1 MFEEEYEKLTMTEK
15 AKFQQLTNWL
25 LAHTYLVQNTY
36 EKDGTIG
43 IADMDYIFVERN
55 FELFRSYFSFAGFQ
69 LEKDSNYGV
78 ISLSSEFEY
87 NREHFDKLTTQILYI
102 LRLIYE
108 EEREH
113 VSLVKESVTEV
124 GKIVHKMMTLGI
136 LKKKPAD
143 RDLHKALAILQKFQ
157 VITKL
162 EGKWEHAETKLIILP
177 TILFIV
183 SNERIS
189 SLYSLV
195 GDENEDGEVEKE

>member
-1 MFEEEYEKLTMTEK
+1 MFDEEYEKLTMNEK
-15 AKFQQLTNWL
+15 SKFQQMTNWL

-36 EKDGTIG
+36 EKDGS
-43 IADMDYIFVERN
+43 IANANMDYIFVERN
-55 FELFRSYFSFAGFQ
+55 FTLFSSYFSFAGFK

-113 VSLVKESVTEV
+113 VSLIKESVTEV
-124 GKIVHKMMTLGI
+124 GKIVHKMITLGVI
-136 LKKKPAD
+136 KKKPAD
-143 RDLHKALAILQKFQ
+143 RDLHKSLALLSKFQ
-157 VITKL
+157 VIMRL
-162 EGKWEHAETKLIILP
+162 DGKWESAETKLIILP

-195 GDENEDGEVEKE
+195 GDDNEEGEEEE